1 LSRLTDSCRRLWIV
15 AVMSLVT
22 TTSCMEPVEPT
33 PTSTLLSIDPLN
45 LYTTGSQTESN
56 STFHMELRI
65 RNKGSRDIYLDG
77 DYRRLEKLVDQRWKL
92 ATERDNFPFAS
103 VRVIRASQ
111 SVSIPYSMVYLRG
124 SSPGTVLLENLRGL
138 YRVGLRLSL
147 TPNGSELFPLETS
160 YSIPFSV
167 TSN

>member
-1 LSRLTDSCRRLWIV
+1 
-15 AVMSLVT
+15 MSLLT

-45 LYTTGSQTESN
+45 LYTSASQTETT

-65 RNKGSRDIYLDG
+65 RNRGARDIYLDG
-77 DYRRLEKLVDQRWKL
+77 DYRRLEKLVDQKWKL

-111 SVSIPYSMVYLRG
+111 SASVSYVMVYVRG
-124 SSPGTVLLENLRGL
+124 TSPETVLLENVRGL
-138 YRVGLRLSL
+138 YRVGFRLSL
-147 TPNGSELFPLETS
+147 TPNGSEPFPLDES
-160 YSIPFSV
+160 YSVPFSV
-167 TSN
+167 TN